1 MCFEF
6 DLVCGAGFKIEDR
19 SRKLLQH
26 VDPHRLRPHP
36 QQGRAGLPVHLSL
49 LTVTEADVGISIVV
63 AVDQDLHTQV
73 VQRGPIETHLKD
85 LESVVSPDTVHRQA
99 LSQQ

>member
-1 MCFEF
+1 M
-6 DLVCGAGFKIEDR
+6 
-19 SRKLLQH
+19 
-26 VDPHRLRPHP
+26 
-36 QQGRAGLPVHLSL
+36 
-49 LTVTEADVGISIVV
+49 GISIVV